1 MQNIISFYESK
12 KFSGTQPYIEEEK
25 FFTTFSALLVN
36 INSNYQKTILLSL
49 GFFMLLIIM
58 AVFHENGILN
68 AYRFEQEQVK
78 MKEGNEGLKQQND
91 LLRQE
96 ITALKSDPYAIEKI
110 AREKLNLAK
119 TGDLV
124 YRIVSTKSKL
134 PPIK

>member
-1 MQNIISFYESK
+1 
-12 KFSGTQPYIEEEK
+12 
-25 FFTTFSALLVN
+25 VN
-36 INSNYQKTILLSL
+36 INSNYQKIILLSL

-78 MKEGNEGLKQQND
+78 MKEANGGLNEQND

-96 ITALKSDPYAIEKI
+96 IAALKSDPYAIEKI

-119 TGDLV
+119 PGDQI
-124 YRIVSTKSKL
+124 YRIVSTQSKL
-134 PPIK
+134 APTK

>member
-1 MQNIISFYESK
+1 LK
-12 KFSGTQPYIEEEK
+12 KFLEIRLYIEEET
-25 FFTTFSALLVN
+25 FFTTYNALLVN

-78 MKEGNEGLKQQND
+78 MKKANGGLKQQND

-96 ITALKSDPYAIEKI
+96 ILALKSEPYEIEKI

-119 TGDLV
+119 PGDQI
-124 YRIVSTKSKL
+124 YRIVSTQSKSPRTK
-134 PPIK
+134 

>member
-1 MQNIISFYESK
+1 MK
-12 KFSGTQPYIEEEK
+12 KFLEIRLYIEEET
-25 FFTTFSALLVN
+25 FFTTYNALLVN

-68 AYRFEQEQVK
+68 AYRFEQKQVE
-78 MKEGNEGLKQQND
+78 MKKANGGLKQQND

-96 ITALKSDPYAIEKI
+96 ILALKSEPYEIEKI

-119 TGDLV
+119 PGDQI
-124 YRIVSTKSKL
+124 YRIVLTQSKPPRTK
-134 PPIK
+134 